1 VQIPPVVPGNLARN
15 VVSVWG
21 EDGRAW
27 LAGLPGLVDEVFRL
41 WHLDQDG
48 AAPFAM
54 SFHWVVP
61 VTRSDGS
68 PAVLKIGLPGAEH
81 LAVEAAALR
90 AFGGRGAVRLL
101 GYDAGRGALLLERA
115 EPGTPAKALV
125 PHDDAAALAALL
137 AVGRELHTAPVPAS
151 AGLRS
156 AGSAATGAT
165 REGDAA
171 EAPGPARAERAPSGS
186 APVPVDGDLPDLSL
200 LARSFDRYLRTY
212 PGDGPLPRRLV
223 DTAARLFTELCGSAP
238 ARVVLHGDLHHENV
252 LRSGPDGWLAIDPH
266 GWVGDPG
273 YDLGAILYN
282 PDPDVAHPDRLALVP
297 RRLEQMVEAADMPR
311 ERVVAWCFVKAVL
324 SDVWNTEG
332 EEFDAAGHPA
342 TRAIQVAG
350 LLEPELR

>member
-1 VQIPPVVPGNLARN
+1 MAATLAL
-15 VVSVWG
+15 VVSG
-21 EDGRAW
+21 TQAESG
-27 LAGLPGLVDEVFRL
+27 
-41 WHLDQDG
+41 HHHHG
-48 AAPFAM
+48 AAGAARLNHQQLAFHDAMRKLWEDHITWTRLAIVSFA
-54 SFHWVVP
+54 
-61 VTRSDGS
+61 
-68 PAVLKIGLPGAEH
+68 
-81 LAVEAAALR
+81 
-90 AFGGRGAVRLL
+90 
-101 GYDAGRGALLLERA
+101 
-115 EPGTPAKALV
+115 
-125 PHDDAAALAALL
+125 
-137 AVGRELHTAPVPAS
+137 
-151 AGLRS
+151 
-156 AGSAATGAT
+156 
-165 REGDAA
+165 
-171 EAPGPARAERAPSGS
+171 
-186 APVPVDGDLPDLSL
+186 GDLPDLSL